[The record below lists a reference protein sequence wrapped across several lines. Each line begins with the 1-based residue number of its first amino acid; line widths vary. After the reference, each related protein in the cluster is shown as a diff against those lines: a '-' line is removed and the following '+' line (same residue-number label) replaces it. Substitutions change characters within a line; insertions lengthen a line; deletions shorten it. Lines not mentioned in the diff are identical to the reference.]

1 VAERGS
7 RHRMIAVDVA
17 EAARVARPQMTI
29 PWFTLAPLGALAVVA
44 GGWLLMAGPAALGW
58 LTSPNS
64 QLSDALGLASRVLLL
79 ANGSVT
85 VIGGQLVSIAP
96 LGLSMVLMLLGI
108 PVAGLAARSA
118 LDETA
123 DLRMLVLKTG
133 GTYAGTYVVSITLI
147 AFIVPETSVIRALL
161 GSLLLGGLSG
171 FWGAARAVGY
181 DPGEQWPAG
190 LRSLPR
196 AVGVAALTGVG
207 TGAALLTVVLVLGRD
222 RIAGISDGLGGD
234 FTAGIL
240 LIVMQLVWLPNL
252 VIWAMAWALG
262 AGVTL
267 GEGTLLNMNGTS
279 LGFLPSIPVLGAV
292 PEPGPVPDLAW
303 LWLLG
308 GAVAGA
314 LAGLIVT
321 LNRSSERFY
330 ETALAGGLAGIA
342 AGVLLFLLAWFSSGG
357 LGTQRLSH
365 LGVGLGSLVITAPC
379 ILGLAGLVTG
389 LMVGLARREWPT
401 WRRAD
406 PEAGEKTTRQR
417 RGSGSGAPGEN

>member
-1 VAERGS
+1 
-7 RHRMIAVDVA
+7 
-17 EAARVARPQMTI
+17 MTI

-44 GGWLLMAGPAALGW
+44 GGGLLMAGPAALGW

-96 LGLSMVLMLLGI
+96 LGLSMVLILLGI

-207 TGAALLTVVLVLGRD
+207 TGAALLAVVLVLGRD

-389 LMVGLARREWPT
+389 LAVGLARREWPT

-417 RGSGSGAPGEN
+417 RGSGSGAPGKN

>member
-1 VAERGS
+1 MAERGS

-96 LGLSMVLMLLGI
+96 LGLSMVLILLGI

-196 AVGVAALTGVG
+196 AVGVAALAGVG
-207 TGAALLTVVLVLGRD
+207 TGAALLAVVLVLGRD

-267 GEGTLLNMNGTS
+267 GEGTLLDMNGTS

-292 PEPGPVPDLAW
+292 PDPGPVPELAW

-308 GAVAGA
+308 GV
-314 LAGLIVT
+314 LAGVLATLVVT

-330 ETALAGGLAGIA
+330 ETSMTGGTAGILT
-342 AGVLLFLLAWFSSGG
+342 GMLLFVLAWFASGG
-357 LGTQRLSH
+357 LGTQRLAH
-365 LGVGLGSLVITAPC
+365 VGVRLGGLAITAPC
-379 ILGLAGLVTG
+379 ILGLVGLVTG
-389 LMVGLARREWPT
+389 LVVGLARREWPT
-401 WRRAD
+401 WRRHCAETD
-406 PEAGEKTTRQR
+406 QDSSVQRGGEEEQTLR
-417 RGSGSGAPGEN
+417 R